1 MSVSLLVACGG
12 PSRYRAVVSASPAS
26 GAGACASA
34 VARGEL
40 PEWARAG
47 LAPGA
52 SAPHV
57 FGARGEIVAI
67 LLGYPYSAP
76 ARPGRPSRILWAAR
90 PGPADGDRP
99 GRALRIEATLVGR
112 GDVVTREVADGPGP
126 SNIDLPAP
134 GCWHLDLSWSGRT
147 DAVDIPYEAG
157 WCRAGA
163 NVAAPGTG

>member
-1 MSVSLLVACGG
+1 MSAAALVACGG
-12 PSRYRAVVSASPAS
+12 PARYQAVVSASPAAA
-26 GAGACASA
+26 AGPCRSA

-40 PEWARAG
+40 PGWARSG

-76 ARPGRPSRILWAAR
+76 AKPGRPSRILWAAR
-90 PGPADGDRP
+90 PGPAEDDRP
-99 GRALRIEATLVGR
+99 SRALHIEATLVG
-112 GDVVTREVADGPGP
+112 GSHFVTRELANGPGP
-126 SNIDLPAP
+126 ADIDLPAP

-147 DAVDIPYEAG
+147 DAVDIPYEVG
-157 WCRAGA
+157 
-163 NVAAPGTG
+163 